1 MLGESLKEV
10 AASLEK
16 TEDRLVEM
24 KEKIRLATAD
34 NENSRVGE
42 LKAAVTRLKREI
54 LDMDQQKEIMSW
66 QLRRS
71 ILKQKNKGKDDY
83 LEISYNIEE
92 L

>member
-1 MLGESLKEV
+1 
-10 AASLEK
+10 
-16 TEDRLVEM
+16 M

-71 ILKQKNKGKDDY
+71 ILKQKNKGKDEY

>member
-1 MLGESLKEV
+1 
-10 AASLEK
+10 
-16 TEDRLVEM
+16 M
-24 KEKIRLATAD
+24 KEKIRLATAN

-54 LDMDQQKEIMSW
+54 LNMDQQKEIMSW

>member
-1 MLGESLKEV
+1 
-10 AASLEK
+10 
-16 TEDRLVEM
+16 M

>member
-1 MLGESLKEV
+1 MS
-10 AASLEK
+10 ASLEK
-16 TEDRLVEM
+16 TEDRLAEM

-42 LKAAVTRLKREI
+42 LKAAVTRLRREI

-66 QLRRS
+66 QLRR
-71 ILKQKNKGKDDY
+71 LMMRQKNKGKDDY
-83 LEISYNIEE
+83 LEVSFMEE

>member
-1 MLGESLKEV
+1 
-10 AASLEK
+10 
-16 TEDRLVEM
+16 M
-24 KEKIRLATAD
+24 KEKIRLATAN